1 MKTKVYSWRLSA
13 SLKTELER
21 AARRRKVP
29 VSRLIDL
36 AARDWLAKNAADVSS
51 EEEQRRIHAAA
62 EKWIG
67 AFASGNPKGS
77 ENVRQTVRKRLARKF
92 ARRSNAA

>member
-21 AARRRKVP
+21 VARIRKVP

-36 AARDWLAKNAADVSS
+36 AARDWLAKNARDVAGD
-51 EEEQRRIHAAA
+51 EEQRRLHAIA
-62 EKWIG
+62 ERFIG
-67 AFASGNPKGS
+67 AFSSGERHDAKA
-77 ENVRQTVRKRLARKF
+77 VRETIRKRLARKYG
-92 ARRSNAA
+92 R